1 MRDLIIRNLYVYL
14 SLPRYDKSHFDK
26 LRGYISCLYDLGHID
41 LDDKV
46 KLNQI
51 IDNYSIHK
59 SGYLNADT
67 VDSYITELKYKY
79 IY

>member
-1 MRDLIIRNLYVYL
+1 MRDLIIGNLYVYL

-46 KLNQI
+46 RLNQI

-59 SGYLNADT
+59 SGYLNADA
-67 VDSYITELKYKY
+67 VDSYITELKHKY

>member
-1 MRDLIIRNLYVYL
+1 MQDLIIRNLYVYL

-26 LRGYISCLYDLGHID
+26 LRGYITCLYDLGHID

-51 IDNYSIHK
+51 IDDYSIHR
-59 SGYLNADT
+59 SGYLNAGT

>member
-1 MRDLIIRNLYVYL
+1 MRYLIMRNLYVYL

-26 LRGYISCLYDLGHID
+26 LIGYISCLYDLGHID

-59 SGYLNADT
+59 SGYLNADA
-67 VDSYITELKYKY
+67 VDSYITELKHKY

>member
-51 IDNYSIHK
+51 IDDYAIHK
-59 SGYLNADT
+59 SGYLNADA
-67 VDSYITELKYKY
+67 VDSYITELKHKY